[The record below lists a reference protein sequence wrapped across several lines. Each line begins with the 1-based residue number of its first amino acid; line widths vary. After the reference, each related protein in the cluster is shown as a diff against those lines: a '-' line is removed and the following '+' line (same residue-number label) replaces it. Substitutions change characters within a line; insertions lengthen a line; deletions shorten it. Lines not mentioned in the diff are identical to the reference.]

1 MKENKKKLSVER
13 LINVEAMLDRYVAE
27 GKIPGYNCLISQDF
41 EEVAYFQNGLKDV
54 EQSKPMDRNT
64 VFRIYSMTKPL
75 TSIAIMQLYEKGLCL
90 LDDPVHRYI
99 PEWRNLKVF
108 KSGEAADF
116 ETSDPERAMTI
127 KDLLMHTSGLTY
139 GFQES
144 HPVDEIYRREGIS
157 SLTNGATLKDMA
169 KTLVDIPLQFSP
181 GTEWNYSISTDVL
194 GYLVEII
201 SGQSLDAYFDDNIL
215 IPLGMSDTGFSV
227 RPNQQQQFA
236 ACYDF
241 LRKTDEND
249 LRYKLQDDPK
259 TSRYLE
265 TPSLLSG
272 GGGLVSTIDD
282 YYIFTKML
290 LGKGKYNGVRILG
303 SKTFEYMSRN
313 HLPQDNDLA
322 SMGKSRFTESG
333 FNGVGFGLGFSV
345 VMNAAQSGV
354 LCSDGELAWGGMAST
369 CFWVD
374 PEEAITVVFM
384 TQLIPSGCYPVRN
397 QLRAAVY
404 QALC

>member
-1 MKENKKKLSVER
+1 
-13 LINVEAMLDRYVAE
+13 MLDRYVAE
-27 GKIPGYNCLISQDF
+27 GKLPGYNCLISQNF

-75 TSIAIMQLYEKGLCL
+75 TSVAIMQLYEQGLFL

-108 KSGEAADF
+108 KSGNAE
-116 ETSDPERAMTI
+116 EYEVSSPERVMTI
-127 KDLLMHTSGLTY
+127 KDLLLHTSGLTY

-157 SLTNGATLKDMA
+157 SLTNGETLKDMA
-169 KTLVDIPLQFSP
+169 QQLIDIPLQFSP
-181 GTEWNYSISTDVL
+181 GSEWNYSISTDVL

-201 SGQSLDAYFDDNIL
+201 SGQSLDVYFQENIL
-215 IPLGMSDTGFSV
+215 TPSGMSDTGFSV
-227 RPNQQQQFA
+227 QPNQKQQFA
-236 ACYDF
+236 ACYDY
-241 LRKTDEND
+241 LRKSDENGI
-249 LRYKLQDDPK
+249 RYKLQDDPK
-259 TSRYLE
+259 TSCYLE
-265 TPSLLSG
+265 KPSLLSG

-290 LGKGKYNGVRILG
+290 LGKGEYKGVRILG
-303 SKTFEYMSRN
+303 SKTIEYMSRN
-313 HLPQDNDLA
+313 HLPKDQDLA
-322 SMGKSRFTESG
+322 SLGRSRFTESG

-374 PEEAITVVFM
+374 PEEEITVIFM

>member
-1 MKENKKKLSVER
+1 LKGNRKKLSIER
-13 LINVEAMLDRYVAE
+13 LNRVETMLDRYVTE
-27 GKIPGYNCLISQDF
+27 GKLPGYNCLISQNF

-54 EQSKPMDRNT
+54 EQTKPMDRNT

-75 TSIAIMQLYEKGLCL
+75 TSIAIMQLYEQGLCL

-108 KSGEAADF
+108 ISGDASDF
-116 ETSDPERAMTI
+116 EVTKPDRAMTI
-127 KDLLMHTSGLTY
+127 KDLLLHTSGLTY

-144 HPVDEIYRREGIS
+144 HPVDQMYRNEDIS
-157 SLTNGATLKDMA
+157 SLVQGATLAGMA
-169 KTLVDIPLQFSP
+169 EQLVDIPLQFSP
-181 GTEWNYSISTDVL
+181 GTQWNYSVSTDVL

-201 SGQSLDAYFDDNIL
+201 SGQSLDAYLQDNIL
-215 IPLGMSDTGFSV
+215 TPLAMNDTGFSV
-227 RPNQQQQFA
+227 RPDQQQQFA
-236 ACYDF
+236 ACYDY
-241 LRKTDEND
+241 LIKADENGH
-249 LRYKLQDDPK
+249 RYRLSDDPK

-265 TPSLLSG
+265 KPTLLSG

-290 LGKGKYNGVRILG
+290 LGKGEYNGVRVLG
-303 SKTFEYMSRN
+303 SKTIEYMSRN
-313 HLPQDNDLA
+313 HLPQNNDLA
-322 SMGKSRFTESG
+322 AIGRSRFTESG

-374 PEEAITVVFM
+374 PEEAITVIFM

>member
-1 MKENKKKLSVER
+1 MKENKKKLSIER
-13 LINVEAMLDRYVAE
+13 LNRVEAMLDRYVAE
-27 GKIPGYNCLISQDF
+27 GKLPGYNCLISQNF

-54 EQSKPMDRNT
+54 ERSKPMDRNT

-75 TSIAIMQLYEKGLCL
+75 TSVAIMQLYEQGLCL
-90 LDDPVHRYI
+90 LDDPVHLYI
-99 PEWRNLKVF
+99 PEWRDLKVF
-108 KSGEAADF
+108 KSGDAANF
-116 ETSDPERAMTI
+116 EFKYAARAMTI
-127 KDLLMHTSGLTY
+127 KDLLLHTSGLTY

-144 HPVDEIYRREGIS
+144 HPVDEIYRKENIS
-157 SLTNGATLKDMA
+157 SLVQGATLKSMA
-169 KTLVDIPLQFSP
+169 EQLVDIPLQFSP
-181 GTEWNYSISTDVL
+181 GTEWNYSVSTDVL

-201 SGQSLDAYFDDNIL
+201 SGQSLDTYFDDNIL
-215 IPLGMSDTGFSV
+215 TPLGMSDTGFSV

-236 ACYDF
+236 ACYDY
-241 LRKTDEND
+241 LRKADENGI
-249 LRYKLQDDPK
+249 RYKLQDDPK

-265 TPSLLSG
+265 TPTLLSG

-290 LGKGKYNGVRILG
+290 LGKGEFNGVRILG
-303 SKTFEYMSRN
+303 SKTVEYMSRN
-313 HLPQDNDLA
+313 HLPHDNDLA
-322 SMGKSRFTESG
+322 AMGKSRFTESG
-333 FNGVGFGLGFSV
+333 FGGVGFGLGFSV
-345 VMNAAQSGV
+345 VMNAAQSGT
-354 LCSDGELAWGGMAST
+354 LCSDGEIAWGGMAST

-374 PEEAITVVFM
+374 PEEAIAVIFM